1 MDVLSAVQAG
11 HYLGVAEKTVRN
23 MINRGELEALS
34 LDPVRL
40 DSRHVD
46 GVLRMRQTDARHDL
60 ARTRQTPVSLARET
74 RLSLRPPRENKP
86 LPDRVADQQ
95 RLKLALVSDRAKLLF
110 GTAALNAAL
119 LDDGSCRWCAATRF
133 ATVLKTWAPEQYG
146 DAFRELFD
154 QVPCEVCGPALY
166 GPVLASLKARVHGGG
181 RRSSEAVPR
190 PSAAERQ
197 AAQEYVQ
204 QRAVTAAARPVGDGD
219 ARDLVGRRR
228 REVQAGLTA
237 ARRRG
242 DTRHALELQQ
252 QLRTLTADASRVDGK
267 AARPGRLACG
277 HALSFGCG
285 CPRPSSRGR
294 S

>member
-46 GVLRMRQTDARHDL
+46 GVLRMRQTDAHHDL

-95 RLKLALVSDRAKLLF
+95 RLKLALVPDRAKLLF

-119 LDDGSCRWCAATRF
+119 LDDGSCRWCAAMKF

-154 QVPCEVCGPALY
+154 QVPCEVCGPGLYAPLMAAL
-166 GPVLASLKARVHGGG
+166 ADRVNPPG
-181 RRSSEAVPR
+181 RRPSEPAPR
-190 PSAAERQ
+190 PSEAERA
-197 AAQEYVQ
+197 AAQEWASV
-204 QRAVTAAARPVGDGD
+204 RAVTASAAPV
-219 ARDLVGRRR
+219 
-228 REVQAGLTA
+228 
-237 ARRRG
+237 
-242 DTRHALELQQ
+242 
-252 QLRTLTADASRVDGK
+252 
-267 AARPGRLACG
+267 
-277 HALSFGCG
+277 
-285 CPRPSSRGR
+285 
-294 S
+294 